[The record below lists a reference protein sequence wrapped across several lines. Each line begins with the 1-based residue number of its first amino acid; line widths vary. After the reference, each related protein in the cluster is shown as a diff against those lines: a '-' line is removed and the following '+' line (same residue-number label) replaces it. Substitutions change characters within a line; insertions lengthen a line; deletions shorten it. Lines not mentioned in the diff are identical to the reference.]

1 MTMQLSEDNAVHQME
16 VEKEK
21 PGKKEKKGPNVTEEE
36 EKKKQKNVLDEDVKN
51 KIKKYNI

>member
-1 MTMQLSEDNAVHQME
+1 MQLSEDNAVHQME

-36 EKKKQKNVLDEDVKN
+36 EKKKQKKVLDEDVKN